1 MKIMFQRILV
11 PVDGSRYSRR
21 AVEAAI
27 EMAKCYQ
34 ASVFLIHV
42 IRDWSVP
49 KEIMAMIKSGEITE
63 SRREILEDSAEIIL
77 GNAREKFEQAGLSD
91 IKTEY
96 VVGDPA
102 STIVE
107 YAKQHSVDLILIGHR
122 GVSTHGNMIGSVAR
136 NLTNIAPVSCMLVK

>member
-1 MKIMFQRILV
+1 MFQRILV
-11 PVDGSRYSRR
+11 PVDGSRFSSR
-21 AVEAAI
+21 AVEAGI
-27 EMAKCYQ
+27 DIAKRYQ

-77 GNAREKFEQAGLSD
+77 DNAREKFDQAGITD
-91 IKTEY
+91 VKTEY

-102 STIVE
+102 STIAE
-107 YAKQHSVDLILIGHR
+107 YAKQHGVDLILIGHR
-122 GVSTHGNMIGSVAR
+122 GLSTHGNMIGSVAR
-136 NLTNIAPVSCMLVK
+136 NQTNIAPVSCLLVK

>member
-1 MKIMFQRILV
+1 MFQRILV
-11 PVDGSRYSRR
+11 PVDGSRFSSR
-21 AVEAAI
+21 AVEAGI
-27 EMAKCYQ
+27 DIAKRYE

-77 GNAREKFEQAGLSD
+77 DNAREKFEQAGISD
-91 IKTEY
+91 VKTEY

-102 STIVE
+102 STIAD
-107 YAKQHSVDLILIGHR
+107 YAKQNGVDLILIGHR
-122 GVSTHGNMIGSVAR
+122 GLSTHGNMIGSVAR
-136 NLTNIAPVSCMLVK
+136 NLSNVAPVSCLLVK